1 MILVH
6 PEFNKQIC
14 INNFEITEWIIESPE
29 LFSKYLKELLN
40 QSKGQEGSFVLS
52 NQDREFDFS
61 KSIEIIMNPLE
72 IDINDKK
79 IQSKIYGEL
88 LTLANDETMYLK
100 TRELVGLLQQ
110 YFYDLEQHYNTTLV
124 IEDNIE
130 LKELFK
136 TIGVRVEE
144 ESLDDFER
152 LIQYIKL
159 QVELLKKKLII
170 FVNIRSYFS
179 NEKLEH
185 LFEFTKYNEI
195 DILLIESIQR
205 DFTNQTNKFIID
217 IDKCEI

>member
-52 NQDREFDFS
+52 NQEREFDFS

-195 DILLIESIQR
+195 NILLIESIQR